1 MAISRRTVSVAPGGA
16 RPYDTEE
23 WRDAL
28 VVVES
33 GEIDVEGLAGSR
45 ARFCRGDILWLVGL
59 SLRGLSNR
67 GTGPAVMAAYT
78 REDGGPRCES

>member
-1 MAISRRTVSVAPGGA
+1 MGFSSWTVSVAPGGA
-16 RPYDTEE
+16 RAYDAEE

-28 VVVES
+28 VVVEA

-59 SLRGLSNR
+59 PLRGLSNR
-67 GTGPAVMAAYT
+67 GTGPALMTAYT

>member
-1 MAISRRTVSVAPGGA
+1 MGFSRRMVSVAPGGA
-16 RPYDTEE
+16 RAYDAEE

-33 GEIDVEGLAGSR
+33 GEIDLEGLTGSR
-45 ARFCRGDILWLVGL
+45 ARFRRGDILWLVGL
-59 SLRGLSNR
+59 PLRGLSNR

-78 REDGGPRCES
+78 REDGGSQCAS